1 MPRSLASRSLEP
13 LVAILWG
20 LFLFWTA
27 WVAAVWVV
35 GIGAVSL
42 GFIPGQPPPPDADL
56 RRAVLLMANY
66 ADVAWLA
73 LALMNI
79 HLVVMNAHGLRTARL
94 WLAIAVV
101 SAFLIGMVNARIG
114 LPFGLLFFGEA
125 LGVVRFGVAIGWV
138 LLAAVLVLGGR
149 GAVLWARP
157 RASHASVAAL
167 TAAVVLVTMI
177 NLEWP
182 VRVIRGWWWWHSGA
196 ARDLAP
202 VPWTHWIAWF
212 VWPLLA
218 AFAMRE
224 KDVVSGVA
232 FRSMKPALIL
242 ALLNAVALAAR
253 VRAWAQG

>member
-20 LFLFWTA
+20 LFLIWTA
-27 WVAAVWVV
+27 WVAAVWIVP
-35 GIGAVSL
+35 IGALSL
-42 GFIPGQPPPPDADL
+42 GFIPGQPPPPGADL
-56 RRAVLLMANY
+56 RRAVLLMAAH
-66 ADVAWLA
+66 ADLAWLA
-73 LALMNI
+73 LALMNL
-79 HLVVMNAHGLRTARL
+79 HRVVMDAHGLRTARL
-94 WLAIAVV
+94 WLAIVGGGT
-101 SAFLIGMVNARIG
+101 FFIGAINARTG
-114 LPFGLLFFGEA
+114 LPLGWLFFGEA
-125 LGVVRFGVAIGWV
+125 LGAAQFGVAIGWV
-138 LLAAVLVLGGR
+138 LLAAVLVLSAR

-157 RASHASVAAL
+157 RASHASVAVLA
-167 TAAVVLVTMI
+167 AAVVLVTMM

-182 VRVIRGWWWWHSGA
+182 ARVMRGWWLWHSGA

-202 VPWTHWIAWF
+202 VPWTNWLAWF

-232 FRSMKPALIL
+232 VRSVKPAIIL

-253 VRAWAQG
+253 IRAWMQG

>member
-42 GFIPGQPPPPDADL
+42 GLIPGQPPPPDADL
-56 RRAVLLMANY
+56 RNAILLMANH
-66 ADVAWLA
+66 ADVVWLA

-79 HLVVMNAHGLRTARL
+79 HLVVMNAHGLWTARL
-94 WLAIAVV
+94 WLAIAAVG
-101 SAFLIGMVNARIG
+101 AFVIGMVNARIG
-114 LPFGLLFFGEA
+114 APFGWQFFGEA
-125 LGVVRFGVAIGWV
+125 LRPVRFGVAIGWV

-149 GAVLWARP
+149 GAVLWAKP
-157 RASHASVAAL
+157 RASHVSVAVL
-167 TAAVVLVTMI
+167 TAAVALITMI

-182 VRVIRGWWWWHSGA
+182 ARVIRGWWLWHSGA
-196 ARDLAP
+196 ARDVAP
-202 VPWTHWIAWF
+202 VPWANWAAWF

-242 ALLNAVALAAR
+242 ALLNEIGRASWRER
-253 VRAWAQG
+253 V